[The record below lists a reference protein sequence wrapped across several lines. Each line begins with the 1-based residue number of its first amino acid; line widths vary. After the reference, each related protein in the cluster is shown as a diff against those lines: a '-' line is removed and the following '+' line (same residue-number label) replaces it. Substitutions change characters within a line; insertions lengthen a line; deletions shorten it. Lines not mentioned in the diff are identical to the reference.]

1 MLKKYSKTFVKNAC
15 ALEEK
20 LHGLN
25 VPAAF
30 DTIHT
35 QKKVDAGSFY
45 AWLFTKYSDYPVDA
59 ARPTYLHDRVVSL
72 GGTLYIMLSARYYQF
87 DDSYIRVEQSLGV
100 LHLVLSDNYVEISSH
115 MFLDVFSDMC
125 NKFKKHVEQQLVKDA
140 QELLNKAKTL
150 QLKSPFVQVF
160 LEEPNYEALP
170 KAKPVLMLERKQF
183 DTESGYVHIQITKAQ
198 AEAFKKMQSA

>member
-1 MLKKYSKTFVKNAC
+1 MIRKYSKTFVKNAC

-30 DTIHT
+30 ADIRS
-35 QKKVDAGSFY
+35 QRKVNTARFY
-45 AWLFTKYSDYPVDA
+45 TWLFTKYSDYPQGVTVTEERSGDIQVA
-59 ARPTYLHDRVVSL
+59 LSAKYCSTFNTFIHCLEDSGHIQ
-72 GGTLYIMLSARYYQF
+72 LYI
-87 DDSYIRVEQSLGV
+87 DSKIVTVG
-100 LHLVLSDNYVEISSH
+100 SH
-115 MFLDVFSDMC
+115 MFLDVFADMC
-125 NKFKKHVEQQLVKDA
+125 YKVKEHVEQLLVKEA
-140 QELLNKAKTL
+140 QELLSRAKTL

-183 DTESGYVHIQITKAQ
+183 DTESGYVHIKITKAQ
-198 AEAFKKMQSA
+198 AEAFKKMQSL